1 MRKILGVCLLL
12 ITVFVLPVA
21 SAEPPKYDSLYVF
34 GDSLSDTGND
44 LILTR
49 IQRIKPPI
57 PPSESPHRTYYNG
70 RFSNGPVAVE
80 YLWRLLRGNNSVSL
94 NPFLANINL
103 PAQGG
108 INFAFGGSKSD
119 YLNQM
124 PGGIYVPGALGQIE
138 LFRKALK
145 GKRAKATAL
154 YTVWTGANDY
164 LLLLEEGASPP
175 PPGEVVANITQAIK
189 TLHSLGARHFVVP
202 NLPDLGLTPFMQEKG
217 LGAEFLLLTQSH
229 NALLVQ
235 ALNGLAPRLP
245 GIKIFFVDLFQV
257 SQDLLNE
264 SENPIVTTPPAVE
277 TLPGGTGAASC
288 FFINP
293 ATCPDVDVTADLA
306 QPFAFWDLMHPTT
319 FIHNHYGRAMFKSLQ
334 PKP

>member
-1 MRKILGVCLLL
+1 MKKLLSAWVLL
-12 ITVFVLPVA
+12 ITVFALPVVWA
-21 SAEPPKYDSLYVF
+21 APPKYETLYVF

-44 LILTR
+44 IILTR
-49 IQRIKPPI
+49 IQRIDPPI

-80 YLWRLLRGNNSVSL
+80 YLWRRLRGNDSASL
-94 NPFLANINL
+94 NPFLSNIKL

-108 INFAFGGSKSD
+108 INFAFGGSTSD

-124 PGGIYVPGALGQIE
+124 PGGIYVPGTLGQIE

-145 GKRAKATAL
+145 GKRAKANAL

-164 LLLLEEGASPP
+164 LLGLEEGTNPP
-175 PPGEVVANITQAIK
+175 PPSEVVVNITKAIK
-189 TLHSLGARHFVVP
+189 TLHSLGARNFLVP
-202 NLPDLGLTPFMQEKG
+202 NLPDLGLTPFIQEKG
-217 LGAEFLLLTQSH
+217 LSAEFLLLTEGH
-229 NALLVQ
+229 NALLAE
-235 ALNGLAPRLP
+235 ALNELAPRLP
-245 GIKIFFVDLFQV
+245 GIRIFLVDLFKV

-264 SENPIVTTPPAVE
+264 SENPIITTPPASE
-277 TLPGGTGAASC
+277 TLPGGMGAASC

-319 FIHNHYGRAMFKSLQ
+319 FVHNHYGQAMFKSLR